1 MSVRTGGLQS
11 SAFAV
16 ILNPKE
22 PTPIV
27 ADTKIL
33 ADDIV
38 IDSAFVNGD
47 SGRLR
52 FLFSFTTAAA
62 ADYQITLTKLGG
74 SDFTSP
80 LKLNADNTFILLSD
94 GYYQFDISVEP
105 GNLINFSANVNITAI
120 NDIQMQKIQIGT

>member
-1 MSVRTGGLQS
+1 MVRTGGLQS
-11 SAFAV
+11 SAFGV
-16 ILNPKE
+16 TLNPD
-22 PTPIV
+22 TVTITAGDPI
-27 ADTKIL
+27 L
-33 ADDIV
+33 LDDIV
-38 IDSAFVNGD
+38 TDADFVNGN
-47 SGRLR
+47 SGRIR

-74 SDFTSP
+74 SVFTSP

-105 GNLINFSANVNITAI
+105 GNLINFSSNVDITKI